1 MISTT
6 RSRGVAAA
14 TAGAFGLALVLAACT
29 PPPAEEGN
37 ADGGDGGDREVAA
50 GCEDYAQ
57 YGDLTGTTV
66 TVYTSITAPED
77 QPQIDSYKK
86 YQECTGATVEY
97 EGSKEFE
104 AQLPVRLQSGNAPDI
119 AYIPQPGLLQRLVAD
134 YPDAV
139 QPAPEQVQANVEEYY
154 TQAWADYGS
163 VDGTLYASPLGAN
176 VKSFV
181 WYSPTMFKDA
191 GYEVPTTWDEL
202 IALSDKIVAD
212 GKAKPWC
219 AGIESGE
226 ATGWPATDWLE
237 DVMLRTAGAET
248 YDKWTNHEIPFN
260 SPEVLEAL
268 QAVGSILKNDAYV
281 NAGIGDVSSIA
292 TTPFNDGG
300 FPILDGECFM
310 HRQANF
316 YQSNW
321 ETKKAGATIGE
332 DGDVFAFYFPGP
344 TADEKP
350 LLGGGEFVTSFSD
363 RNEVQQFMAFL
374 SSPQWANE
382 KAKVTSAGWVSANNG
397 LDPENLKS
405 PIDKLSFQLLAD
417 ESSVFRFDAS
427 DLMPGAV
434 GAGSFWTE
442 MTNWIASGK
451 DDQAVLDAIEASWPS
466 E

>member
-6 RSRGVAAA
+6 RSRGLAAA
-14 TAGAFGLALVLAACT
+14 TAGAFGLALTLAACT
-29 PPPAEEGN
+29 PPPSDSGN
-37 ADGGDGGDREVAA
+37 AGASSTGGTVKE
-50 GCEDYAQ
+50 GCEDYTQ

-66 TVYTSITAPED
+66 TVYTSVTAPED
-77 QPQIDSYKK
+77 AVQIASYKK
-86 YQECTGATVEY
+86 YEECTGAKIAY

-134 YPDAV
+134 FPDSV
-139 QPAPEQVQANVEEYY
+139 KPAPEQVKKNVEQYY
-154 TQAWADYGS
+154 TKAWADYGT

-181 WYSPTMFKDA
+181 WYSPKMFKDA
-191 GYEVPTTWDEL
+191 GYEIPTTWAEL

-219 AGIESGE
+219 AGIASGD

-237 DVMLRTAGAET
+237 DVMLRTAGPDM
-248 YDKWTNHEIPFN
+248 YDKWVKHEIPFN
-260 SPEVLEAL
+260 DPSVLKAL
-268 QAVGSILKNDAYV
+268 GQVGSILKNPAYV
-281 NAGIGDVSSIA
+281 NAGIGDVASIA

-300 FPILDGECFM
+300 FPILDGQCYM

-316 YQSNW
+316 YQANW
-321 ETKKAGATIGE
+321 ATKKADVTIGE
-332 DGDVFAFYFPGP
+332 TGDVFAFYFPGE
-344 TADEKP
+344 TADTKP
-350 LLGGGEFVTSFSD
+350 IVGGGEFVTSFAD
-363 RNEVQQFMAFL
+363 RNEVKQFMAFL

-382 KAKVTSAGWVSANNG
+382 KAKVTPAGWVSANNG

-417 ESSVFRFDAS
+417 KNSVFRFDAS

-434 GAGSFWTE
+434 GAGAEWTE
-442 MTNWIASGK
+442 MTNWIANNKSDK
-451 DDQAVLDAIEASWPS
+451 DVVDAIEAAWPKS
-466 E
+466 